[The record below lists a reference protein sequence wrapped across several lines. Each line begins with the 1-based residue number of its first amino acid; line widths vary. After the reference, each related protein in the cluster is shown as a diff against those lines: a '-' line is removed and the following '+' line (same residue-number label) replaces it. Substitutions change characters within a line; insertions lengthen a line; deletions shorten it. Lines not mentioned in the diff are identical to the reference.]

1 MKILSLAILSLAC
14 CSCATVKTISPDNN
28 HVQIEHQ
35 GKKSYCEEIPR
46 VYSGFSYNVC
56 LLNGEPSRRENIG
69 STVGKVPFFVID
81 AAFSIVADTIVIP
94 YTAVQQI
101 DKGSIKVN

>member
-1 MKILSLAILSLAC
+1 
-14 CSCATVKTISPDNN
+14 
-28 HVQIEHQ
+28 
-35 GKKSYCEEIPR
+35 
-46 VYSGFSYNVC
+46 

-69 STVGKVPFFVID
+69 STFGNVPFFVID

-101 DKGSIKVN
+101 DKGSINVN